1 MVPFNNL
8 MSRLLANVLNFNSIF
23 SYFVTAFIFSIL
35 FNLFILSIL
44 SSSIFL
50 FVVSFIDSI
59 LILYHSILLSFLF
72 CLFLFLLLVLLINF
86 IPTPFFHSVFFNF
99 LNCGFISLSDFVSSS
114 FSDYIYFMLSLS
126 IITCCFIF

>member
-1 MVPFNNL
+1 MFYTFLYKTWINRFYFKISSIVNIFCKLRVEFLVPFNNL
-8 MSRLLANVLNFNSIF
+8 MSRLLANTLNFNSIF

-72 CLFLFLLLVLLINF
+72 CLFLFLFLVLLINF
-86 IPTPFFHSVFFNF
+86 IPTPFFH
-99 LNCGFISLSDFVSSS
+99 
-114 FSDYIYFMLSLS
+114 
-126 IITCCFIF
+126 CCFL